1 MEIKKM
7 ERKEM
12 ERKKIGTP
20 LKKSVD
26 ELSLAI
32 PIPTNQKSRLHIQ
45 KTAYLHKYDP
55 QTEADMTDRHKQLRK
70 ILDYFE
76 DKVSTDTIFGD
87 SALRVFENV
96 DRLLYNIWWTKIEVT
111 MEEVFS
117 ILDGLKY
124 GHDTILL
131 LAIVSPSSY
140 RILYKNTEDEIKPQ
154 FPTFTLEGGM
164 IGGPLDRRPDL
175 NIRRATFYQEATG
188 VTRNHRTTMFNA
200 FTAAQIQ
207 ANFHGGCISI
217 SMKSIRRV
225 FWKLEASTPDANRL
239 AMDYQVLALMKDAP
253 SPKTRI
259 CMKNKE
265 VAYDYETKAW
275 YTVEKPAPEPQSKSR
290 KVKVPLSKKREDSRK
305 RMEKF
310 RANKLAGRN
319 SFRTINSLNSSVEF
333 YREMRSRSSSIRKQP
348 QAKPIKVATPLTRSQ
363 CSVSPGKKRQNQDT
377 DHSIKS
383 PHSHRPA
390 ESIKL
395 RSSAKKCR

>member
-1 MEIKKM
+1 
-7 ERKEM
+7 M
-12 ERKKIGTP
+12 ERKKIGIP

-32 PIPTNQKSRLHIQ
+32 PIPTNKKSRLHLQ
-45 KTAYLHKYDP
+45 QTTHLDKYDP
-55 QTEADMTDRHKQLRK
+55 QSEADMTDSHKRLRK

-87 SALRVFENV
+87 HALRVFENV

-140 RILYKNTEDEIKPQ
+140 RILYKDTEDEIDPQ
-154 FPTFTLEGGM
+154 FPTFTLEAGM

-188 VTRNHRTTMFNA
+188 VTRKHKTTMFNA
-200 FTAAQIQ
+200 FVAAQIQ

-225 FWKLEASTPDANRL
+225 FWRLEASTPDANRL

-259 CMKNKE
+259 CAENQE
-265 VAYDYETKAW
+265 VAYDCKTKSW
-275 YTVEKPAPEPQSKSR
+275 YSVEKPAPQPQSKSR
-290 KVKVPLSKKREDSRK
+290 KVKVPLSKKRDDSRK
-305 RMEKF
+305 RMAKY
-310 RANKLAGRN
+310 RANKLLDRN
-319 SFRTINSLNSSVEF
+319 SFRTVNSLNSSAEF

-348 QAKPIKVATPLTRSQ
+348 RAKPIKVTTPLTRSQ
-363 CSVSPGKKRQNQDT
+363 CSLSAGKNRQNQHT
-377 DHSIKS
+377 NQSIKS
-383 PHSHRPA
+383 PRPHTPA

-395 RSSAKKCR
+395 RPSAKKRR